1 MNIPAELVN
10 PLLYAA
16 VGLGG
21 ATLAVGIRAGF
32 RAAARAVA
40 TRASAPKSVQAKPA
54 KKTSARAAAP
64 TAIQPEYVL
73 VADHDAVVSVLKGE
87 VAELRSTVIALEIR
101 MQALKQRQDHQL
113 EALTAGRDIEE
124 RSASFTTDDLV
135 ALARQGWAARELA
148 RVAHLSMAEAEL
160 LTRLHGHAD
169 TSSVA
174 GRVAR

>member
-21 ATLAVGIRAGF
+21 ATLAIGIRAGV
-32 RAAARAVA
+32 RTATQAIAARAKKPKVA
-40 TRASAPKSVQAKPA
+40 QAKPTQKA
-54 KKTSARAAAP
+54 STRSE
-64 TAIQPEYVL
+64 AIQPEYVL
-73 VADHDAVVSVLKGE
+73 VADHDAVVNVLKGE

-113 EALTAGRDIEE
+113 EALTAGRDVEE

-160 LTRLHGHAD
+160 LTRLHGHTD

-174 GRVAR
+174 SRVAG